1 MNHLVSKLRDFGIR
15 HRFIPKTR
23 EKVEDDFAYVD
34 SEIRDIAY
42 QVKNEIEDY
51 FTKKEGVVPFHWHD
65 IRLKIRSMPCHL
77 EYAVDWGKKVL
88 KNIRGYLG
96 YYARDDKD
104 VYINQYLLDS
114 NKPELLKAT
123 IKHELMHTVQDEV
136 GTLETEPM
144 WKYEAEASMFSVDNF
159 EDTDFYMTNKFYG
172 YRRWTLDYIQQ
183 FGKRLMTSFKHRLW
197 KLRKYFTEEELK
209 RI

>member
-1 MNHLVSKLRDFGIR
+1 MVFKLVKLMSNMNYLVSKLRDFGIK

-23 EKVEDDFAYVD
+23 EKVKDDFAYVD

-88 KNIRGYLG
+88 KSIRGYLG

-104 VYINQYLLDS
+104 VYKSYIDNRQEATSKLGD
-114 NKPELLKAT
+114 LLK
-123 IKHELMHTVQDEV
+123 E
-136 GTLETEPM
+136 G
-144 WKYEAEASMFSVDNF
+144 MFNLQRQ
-159 EDTDFYMTNKFYG
+159 N
-172 YRRWTLDYIQQ
+172 
-183 FGKRLMTSFKHRLW
+183 
-197 KLRKYFTEEELK
+197 TEEALEEPENK
-209 RI
+209 GDSAAEESSAERADDR